1 MKDPNDFIKI
11 ALVDDHVLLRNA
23 LASLINKFEDCR
35 VIHQS
40 GNGKELTKAILSGL
54 VPDIIILDLNMPHM
68 DGHQTALWLNKHYPE
83 INVLMLTVYDSDLSL
98 IRLLQCGVKGFVK
111 KDVHPKELKFA
122 ITSIMNTG
130 FYYSHNT
137 TGKVV
142 SFFSKTDDGIT
153 KLQKAILSDEETMFF
168 KLICTDLTYKEIAAR
183 MNLNHRTVDTMRD
196 HLFERLDVRS
206 RVGLVMIAIKQG
218 IVSF

>member
-11 ALVDDHVLLRNA
+11 ALVDDHVLLRTA
-23 LASLINKFEDCR
+23 LASLINKFEDCK
-35 VIHQS
+35 VVHQS

-54 VPDIIILDLNMPHM
+54 VPDVIILDLNMPHM
-68 DGHQTALWLNKHYPE
+68 DGHQTALWLNKHYPD
-83 INVLMLTVYDSDLSL
+83 INVLMLTMFDSELSL

-111 KDVHPKELKFA
+111 KDAHPRELKFA
-122 ITSIMNTG
+122 ITSIIKTG
-130 FYYSHNT
+130 FYYSQNT

-142 SFFSKTDDGIT
+142 RFFKKNDDGVM
-153 KLQKAILSDEETMFF
+153 KLQKSTLSDEETMFF
-168 KLICTDLTYKEIAAR
+168 KLICSDLTYKEIAAR

-206 RVGLVMIAIKQG
+206 RVGLVMIALKHG

>member
-11 ALVDDHVLLRNA
+11 ALVDDHVLLRTA
-23 LASLINKFEDCR
+23 LASLINKFEDCK
-35 VIHQS
+35 VVHQS

-54 VPDIIILDLNMPHM
+54 VPDMIILDLNMPHM
-68 DGHQTALWLNKHYPE
+68 DGHQTAMWLNKNYPE
-83 INVLMLTVYDSDLSL
+83 INVLMLTMFDSELSL

-111 KDVHPKELKFA
+111 KDSHPRELKFA
-122 ITSIMNTG
+122 ISSIIKTG
-130 FYYSHNT
+130 FYYSQNT

-142 SFFSKTDDGIT
+142 RFFKKNDDGVM
-153 KLQKAILSDEETMFF
+153 KLEKSTLTDEEIMFF
-168 KLICTDLTYKEIAAR
+168 KLICSDLTYKEIAAR

-196 HLFERLDVRS
+196 HLFERLEVRS
-206 RVGLVMIAIKQG
+206 RVGLVMIAIKHG

>member
-1 MKDPNDFIKI
+1 MKDSNDFIKI

-23 LASLINKFEDCR
+23 LASLINKFEDCK

-54 VPDIIILDLNMPHM
+54 VPDIIILDVNMPHM
-68 DGHQTALWLNKHYPE
+68 DGYQTALWLNKHYPE
-83 INVLMLTVYDSDLSL
+83 INVLMLTIYDSGLSL

-122 ITSIMNTG
+122 ISSVIKTG
-130 FYYSHNT
+130 FYYSQNT

-142 SFFSKTDDGIT
+142 RYFSKSDDGIM
-153 KLQKAILSDEETMFF
+153 KLQKSTLTEEETMFF

-206 RVGLVMIAIKQG
+206 RVGLVMIAIKNG

>member
-1 MKDPNDFIKI
+1 
-11 ALVDDHVLLRNA
+11 
-23 LASLINKFEDCR
+23 
-35 VIHQS
+35 
-40 GNGKELTKAILSGL
+40 
-54 VPDIIILDLNMPHM
+54 
-68 DGHQTALWLNKHYPE
+68 
-83 INVLMLTVYDSDLSL
+83 LMLTVYDSDLSL